1 MKKKLKDVSIAEVT
15 KLCKRFHEDPDHC
28 CKGCPLRLKND
39 DRYCLQNFEWL
50 YKEDLEKEVDV
61 PFVEIETHDW
71 IYLQLK
77 EVTIGKLF
85 EICKVA
91 FVRNKNTT
99 VISTCEVCQLKSA
112 CLEYFMRPC
121 RCLTERQL
129 EEQIHILRER
139 KPLTKPLA
147 KDDKPEH
154 LRLFEFD

>member
-1 MKKKLKDVSIAEVT
+1 MRKKLKDVSIAEAT
-15 KLCKRFHEDPDHC
+15 KLCKRFHEVPD

-39 DRYCLQNFEWL
+39 NRYCLQNFEWL
-50 YKEDLEKEVDV
+50 YKEDLEREVDV

-71 IYLQLK
+71 IHLQLK

-85 EICKVA
+85 EICKGA

-99 VISTCEVCQLKSA
+99 GISTCEVCQLKSA

-121 RCLTERQL
+121 HRLTERQL
-129 EEQIHILRER
+129 EEQINILRER
-139 KPLTKPLA
+139 KPLA
-147 KDDKPEH
+147 KDDKPEQ